1 VSRKQRVSRRRESLW
16 GGVNLVCVRF
26 HTTTCHTHAHTHTH
40 THKHTHNNN
49 THTVDGWQVR
59 EEKNEDVLERVAAI
73 CALGGGC
80 VGLREKEDGLFE
92 GKVCRNSAHR

>member
-1 VSRKQRVSRRRESLW
+1 MCQGDGK
-16 GGVNLVCVRF
+16 VCGAVLILYVCGSTPRPAT
-26 HTTTCHTHAHTHTH
+26 HTRTHTH